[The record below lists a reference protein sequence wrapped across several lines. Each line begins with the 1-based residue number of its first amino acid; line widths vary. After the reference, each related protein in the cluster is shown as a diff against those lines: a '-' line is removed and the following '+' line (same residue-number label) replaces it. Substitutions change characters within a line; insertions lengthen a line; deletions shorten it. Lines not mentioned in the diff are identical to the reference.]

1 MQTGTTP
8 GNGRG
13 AAACRTG
20 LRASP
25 IPPWPS
31 SRKREELAMEHSI
44 SFPLKGQQDRKL
56 LFVYKHDK

>member
-1 MQTGTTP
+1 MRTGTTP
-8 GNGRG
+8 GNGREQLPAG
-13 AAACRTG
+13 LGCRV
-20 LRASP
+20 SP
-25 IPPWPS
+25 VPPWPS